1 MGGTA
6 RKPEHK
12 ILAVLVVAAFGAIL
26 APDVSADR
34 ITTTSGQTFTGKIL
48 EETAESVVIQTMSGT
63 FPVPRATIN
72 TIEKEGGA
80 EAAKIVP
87 AVVDPAK
94 APEAFEEAKTAVAA
108 GDWVRAGNLLEG
120 LLRLDSGSFP
130 QENRLAASAALVT
143 CYLQIKD
150 AKGAAVALRLRAN
163 LVASET
169 DKKRLIAP
177 AEALEASGTPAIGD
191 ITVGRYEEAI
201 EVGTEWKA
209 RQILEL
215 AKQLGAGATGLNAMD
230 RLERSARTA
239 LEKLDEADLYVPG
252 FAKAYRTEVLTT
264 LADNIMDAVRRAVE
278 ICTEDRKDLS
288 RYWQTSAYGTKAAME
303 WNEKASRYLAIRQA
317 AEDGLK
323 NLKPFGDKYETPDLY
338 KEREQTVTDLLA
350 KLDDLKYHEKRQG
363 MKERYRI
370 ALRKIGG
377 N

>member
-1 MGGTA
+1 M
-6 RKPEHK
+6 KPKRK
-12 ILAVLVVAAFGAIL
+12 ILAALVVAAFGAIL
-26 APDVSADR
+26 AADVSADR
-34 ITTTSGQTFTGKIL
+34 VVTKSGQTFTGKIL
-48 EETAESVVIQTMSGT
+48 EETDQSVVIQTMSGKVT
-63 FPVPRATIN
+63 VPRATIN

-80 EAAKIVP
+80 EVARIVP

-94 APEAFEEAKTAVAA
+94 APEAFEEAKSAVAA

-120 LLRLDSGSFP
+120 LLKLDTGSFP

-150 AKGAAVALRLRAN
+150 AKGAAAALRLRAN

-177 AEALEASGTPAIGD
+177 AEALEASGMPTIGD
-191 ITVGRYEEAI
+191 KTVGRYEEVI
-201 EVGTEWKA
+201 EAGTEWKA
-209 RQILEL
+209 QQILTL
-215 AKQLGAGATGLNAMD
+215 VKQLGANATGLDSMD

-239 LEKLDEADLYVPG
+239 LGKLDEADLYVPG
-252 FAKAYRTEVLTT
+252 FAKVHRTEALTT
-264 LADNIMDAVRRAVE
+264 LADNIMDGARRAVE

-288 RYWQTSAYGTKAAME
+288 RYWQTSVFGIKYAQA
-303 WNEKASRYLAIRQA
+303 WNEKASVYLNRRQA
-317 AEDGLK
+317 AEDGLG

-338 KEREQTVTDLLA
+338 KEREQAVTDLLA
-350 KLDDLKYHEKRQG
+350 KLEDLKYHEQRSG
-363 MKERYRI
+363 MKERFRI